1 MPSQKQI
8 ELLRIVYGLK
18 RLKYV
23 AQKNVFQE
31 DQCQTKYDQ
40 LINIAERNNNR

>member
-1 MPSQKQI
+1 MLI
-8 ELLRIVYGLK
+8 CLMYGLK

-40 LINIAERNNNR
+40 LINIAVRNNKK